1 MADSNKVKF
10 GLKNVH
16 YAVATVSGST
26 VTYGT
31 PKAIAGAVNLSLD
44 AQGGETNFYA
54 DDSKYYV
61 TNANQGYS
69 GDLEVAKFPESFYE
83 DIFGFA
89 TDDNGIIYEDAAIEP
104 KQFALLFEFSGDAN
118 ETRHAL
124 YLCNA
129 SRPAVA
135 SGTIQDTK
143 EPVTESTTITAV
155 PLPVDSNGKMI
166 VRGKANKGDSKY
178 SAWFTAVQTVT
189 VASTTL

>member
-16 YAVATVSGST
+16 YAVATVTGST
-26 VTYGT
+26 VTYDT
-31 PKAIAGAVNLSLD
+31 PVAIKGAVNLSLD

-69 GDLEVAKFPESFYE
+69 GDLEVAKFPESFYQ
-83 DIFGFA
+83 DIFGVDA
-89 TDDNGIIYEDAAIEP
+89 DDNGLLYEDAAVEP
-104 KQFALLFEFSGDAN
+104 KQFALLFEFAGDAN
-118 ETRHAL
+118 STRHVL

-129 SRPAVA
+129 SRPALS

-155 PLPVDSNGKMI
+155 PLPTDTNGMQI
-166 VRGKANKGDSKY
+166 VRAKCNEGDASY
-178 SAWFTAVQTVT
+178 SSWYTAVQQVSVT
-189 VASTTL
+189 P

>member
-26 VTYGT
+26 VTYDT
-31 PKAIAGAVNLSLD
+31 PVAIKGAVNLSLD

-54 DDSKYYV
+54 DDSKYYT

-69 GDLEVAKFPESFYE
+69 GDLEVAKFPDSFYE
-83 DIFGFA
+83 DIFGVDA
-89 TDDNGIIYEDAAIEP
+89 DQNGLLYEDAAIEP

-118 ETRHAL
+118 KTRHVL
-124 YLCNA
+124 YLCTA
-129 SRPAVA
+129 SRPALA

-143 EPVTESTTITAV
+143 EPVTETTTITAV
-155 PLPVDSNGKMI
+155 PLPVDANGKQI
-166 VRGKANKGDSKY
+166 VRAKCNEGDTGYASWY
-178 SAWFTAVQTVT
+178 TAVQQV
-189 VASTTL
+189 SP

>member
-10 GLKNVH
+10 GLKNVY

-61 TNANQGYS
+61 TSANQGYS
-69 GDLEVAKFPESFYE
+69 GDLEVAKFPEEFLE
-83 DIFGFA
+83 DIFGLA
-89 TDDNGIIYEDAAIEP
+89 TDDNGILFEDASIEP

-129 SRPAVA
+129 SRPALA

-155 PLPVDSNGKMI
+155 ALPADADGRQI
-166 VRGKANKGDSKY
+166 VRGKCSKGDSKY
-178 SAWFTAVQTVT
+178 SSWYSAVQTVSI
-189 VASTTL
+189 ASTTL